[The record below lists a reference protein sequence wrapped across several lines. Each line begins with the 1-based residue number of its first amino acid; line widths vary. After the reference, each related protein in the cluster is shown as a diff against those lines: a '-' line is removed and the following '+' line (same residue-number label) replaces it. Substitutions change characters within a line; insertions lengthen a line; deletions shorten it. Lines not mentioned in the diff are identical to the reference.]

1 MVSFVWPRSDC
12 YSYHFKSILIEEVQM
27 EIESLALLALAV
39 VMVVVAGYALYQY
52 LKAYKK
58 ILLRPR
64 GR

>member
-1 MVSFVWPRSDC
+1 
-12 YSYHFKSILIEEVQM
+12 M